1 MKKNSFSIIWDW
13 NGTIV
18 DDAFVFI
25 KIMNSFLNERDLPLI
40 SLKDYQRFFVFPVK
54 NYYINLGFDFTKES
68 FEALS
73 HEFISEYK
81 KAMFSPGLVNGVRS
95 LISSLNKE
103 KITQAIVSAQENSLL
118 KKAVN
123 YYKLNKSFV
132 CIQGTDNY
140 KAVGKIDIAQKV
152 FNTHFK
158 NSKKTI
164 LIGDTEHDAEVA
176 KALCI
181 DCCLVSYGHSS
192 KERLEKTGFPV
203 VSSVS
208 ELQTMLFDY

>member
-25 KIMNSFLNERDLPLI
+25 KIMNSFLKERNLPLI

-54 NYYINLGFDFTKES
+54 NYYISLGFDFTKES
-68 FEALS
+68 FETLS
-73 HEFISEYK
+73 YEFIAEYK
-81 KAMFSPGLVNGVRS
+81 KAMFSPVLVNGVSS
-95 LISSLNKE
+95 LISALNKE

-123 YYKLNKSFV
+123 YYKLNKNFV
-132 CIQGTDNY
+132 CVQGTDNY
-140 KAVGKIDIAQKV
+140 KAMGKIDIAQKV
-152 FNTHFK
+152 FSAHFK
-158 NSKKTI
+158 GSKKTI

-176 KALCI
+176 KALFI

-192 KERLEKTGFPV
+192 KERLKKTGFPV
-203 VSSVS
+203 VDSIS
-208 ELQTMLFDY
+208 ELQAMLFDY

>member
-68 FEALS
+68 FEDLS

-95 LISSLNKE
+95 LINSLNKE
-103 KITQAIVSAQENSLL
+103 KITQAIVSAQENNLL

-152 FNTHFK
+152 FNTHLE

-203 VSSVS
+203 VSSIS

>member
-95 LISSLNKE
+95 LINSLNKE
-103 KITQAIVSAQENSLL
+103 KITQAIVSAQENNLL

-152 FNTHFK
+152 FNTHLK
-158 NSKKTI
+158 SSKKTI

>member
-25 KIMNSFLNERDLPLI
+25 KIMNSFLNERGLPLI

-103 KITQAIVSAQENSLL
+103 KITQAIVSAQENNLL

-152 FNTHFK
+152 FNTHLK
-158 NSKKTI
+158 SSKKTI

-176 KALCI
+176 MALCI